1 MRIDVHQ
8 HLWSEPLLDALS
20 RRRQPPCVRE
30 ENGLTMLHLAG
41 ERPCVLELGGESPR
55 QRAQLVER
63 DELDRAL
70 ICLSSALGIEL
81 LEREQAEPLLAA
93 YHEGALSLG
102 APFGVWG
109 AVALDRQDPLDVD
122 RVLDRGCVGLSLPAG
137 ALVDVAS
144 LARLSPLLERLE
156 AREAPLFVH
165 PGPAG
170 LRGARA
176 PALRDPLWWPAMT
189 DYVAGMHAAWLAF
202 LAVGRR
208 DHPRLRVVFAMLAG
222 LAPMHEERLTTRGG
236 SAWRVRDPLV
246 FYETSSYGPSAIR
259 AITDVVGADQLLYGS
274 DRPVVEP
281 VVEPVLE
288 HVVQPFAAAEMALG

>member
-20 RRRQPPCVRE
+20 RRRQPPCVRD

-55 QRAQLVER
+55 QRARLVER
-63 DELDRAL
+63 DGLDRAL
-70 ICLSSALGIEL
+70 ICLSSALGIES
-81 LEREQAEPLLAA
+81 LEREQAEPLLEA

-102 APFGVWG
+102 PPFGVWG

-122 RVLDRGCVGLSLPAG
+122 RVLDRSCVGVSLPAS
-137 ALVDVAS
+137 ALADVAS
-144 LARLSPLLERLE
+144 LTRVGALLERLE
-156 AREAPLFVH
+156 ARDAPLLVH

-170 LRGARA
+170 LGGTRGAT
-176 PALRDPLWWPAMT
+176 LRDPLWWPAMT

-222 LAPMHEERLTTRGG
+222 LAPIHEERLAARGG
-236 SAWRVRDPLV
+236 SVWRARDPLL
-246 FYETSSYGPSAIR
+246 FYETSSYGPGAIR
-259 AITDVVGADQLLYGS
+259 AMARAVGREQLLYGS
-274 DRPVVEP
+274 DRPVV
-281 VVEPVLE
+281 
-288 HVVQPFAAAEMALG
+288 QPPRFEVAERLAPAQEALL